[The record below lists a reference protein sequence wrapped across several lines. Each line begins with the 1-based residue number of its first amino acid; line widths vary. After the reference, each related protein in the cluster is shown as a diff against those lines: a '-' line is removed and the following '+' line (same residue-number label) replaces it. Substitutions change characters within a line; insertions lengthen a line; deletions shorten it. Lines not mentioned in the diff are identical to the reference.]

1 MATIQGIY
9 VALFGRPADP
19 TGLFYFNGVTK
30 NGADLTA
37 IGDLASTAEYK
48 ERFAGQTNSQ
58 IVNSIYKS
66 LFNRD
71 VEANGLTFF
80 VDGLTNG
87 TFNIKN
93 IAIAILDGAQGSDL
107 TVVNNKIAAANN
119 FTKALDTTTE
129 IESYKGTA
137 AAVVGR
143 NFLTS
148 INADASSVP
157 SISDTD
163 KAILTLPPPAAPVP
177 TLLGQS
183 FTQEGL
189 TGVNV
194 NSISDPLFKSQW
206 YLKNNGDRGASAG
219 LDVNIAGAWASGYTG
234 KGVRVAINDDGIDIN
249 HSEFQGILLKDLTFN
264 SATKATGANAYTAG
278 NGGYAPDADANE
290 HGTVVG
296 SIVAMALDGKGMVG
310 MAPNANLVSS
320 LAVSKGSSVDVPAL
334 YNYMTDVAKVDV
346 SVNSYGL
353 DPAFSENFWSQ
364 SPSQADRS
372 YLAAVEKAGQQG
384 RGGLGTVVE
393 VSAGNEGPAKAD
405 AAMTGST
412 NNKYIITAGAM
423 NEFGNKASYSTPGA
437 SVLVSSF
444 GGENPDSK
452 DQSINTGFGITS
464 ADITGATLG
473 YNKTDAANGDYSFQ
487 NIGTSYSG
495 PMVGAAAAL
504 ILQANPLL
512 GFRDVAN
519 ILALTARAVGTTNNY
534 ITTKGDGLNFGGMQF
549 SRDVGFGL
557 IDVSAAV
564 RLAASWT
571 DAAKTAANWVSSEAK
586 SGSAAATI
594 SGTGTTV
601 TANLT
606 KNVIIERMEFDLN
619 LTTATSNDLKAVIT
633 SPNGTTITLFD
644 EPMVGKDA
652 ASAVWPGTF
661 QIGATAFF
669 GEQSAGTWTLQ
680 LIDKNTGTVAEFK
693 ELTVR
698 AWGSDVTADNHYV
711 LADSF
716 TGSKTVNDTSGT
728 DLIDAAAVSSAVT
741 INLNAGQTSTI
752 AGGSFVI
759 AAGVQ
764 IENAFGGACNDT
776 LIGNDVGNV
785 LRGNGGADTLTGNG
799 GADVFMYGNVN
810 ESTTLASDTI
820 TDFVVGTDK
829 IDLRLIDANLKA
841 AGNQEFRFL
850 GQTSASQA
858 NSLAFDFVNGNTRI
872 FGDADGD
879 ANTIEFQVVL
889 TGQKNLTTSDFFGL
903 ELAA

>member
-19 TGLFYFNGVTK
+19 TGLSYFNGVTK

-48 ERFAGQTNSQ
+48 ERFVGQTNSQ

-71 VEANGLTFF
+71 AEADGLKFF

-93 IAIAILDGAQGSDL
+93 IAIAILDGAKGPDL
-107 TVVNNKIAAANN
+107 TIVNNKIKAADN
-119 FTKALDTTTE
+119 FTKALDTSTE

-137 AAVVGR
+137 AAAVGR
-143 NFLTS
+143 NFLTN

-157 SISDTD
+157 SLSDTD

-183 FTQEGL
+183 FTQEAL

-264 SATKATGANAYTAG
+264 SATKVTGATAYTAG
-278 NGGYAPDADANE
+278 AGGYAPDGEANE

-320 LAVSKGSSVDVPAL
+320 LAVSKGSNVDVPAI

-364 SPSQADRS
+364 SPNQADRN
-372 YLAAVEKAGQQG
+372 YMAAVEKAGQQG

-444 GGENPDSK
+444 GGENLDDK
-452 DQSINTGFGITS
+452 DQSVNSGFGITS

-473 YNKTDAANGDYSFQ
+473 YNKTGVANGDYSFQ
-487 NIGTSYSG
+487 NTGTSYSG

-504 ILQANPLL
+504 MLQANPLL

-716 TGSKTVNDTSGT
+716 TGSKTFNDASGT

-764 IENAFGGACNDT
+764 IENAFGGAGNDT

-810 ESTTLASDTI
+810 ESTVQASDTI

-829 IDLRLIDANLKA
+829 IDLRLIDANLKV

-850 GQTSASQA
+850 GQTSTAQA
-858 NSLAFDFVNGNTRI
+858 NGLGFDFVNGNTRI

-879 ANTIEFQVVL
+879 ANTVEFQVVL
-889 TGQKNLTTSDFFGL
+889 TGQKNLTASDFFGL

>member
-19 TGLFYFNGVTK
+19 TGLTYFNGVTK

-37 IGDLASTAEYK
+37 IGDLASTSEYQQ
-48 ERFAGQTNSQ
+48 RFSGQTNSQ
-58 IVNSIYKS
+58 IVNSIYRS

-71 VEANGLTFF
+71 AEADGLKFF

-87 TFNIKN
+87 KFNIKN
-93 IAIAILDGAQGSDL
+93 IAIAILDGARNTDL
-107 TVVNNKIAAANN
+107 TIVSNKIAAANL
-119 FTKALDTTTE
+119 FTAALDTTPE
-129 IESYKGTA
+129 IEAYKGTA
-137 AAVVGR
+137 AAVIGR
-143 NFLTS
+143 NFLANITDQAS
-148 INADASSVP
+148 TVPTKAGADTAVASLPVP
-157 SISDTD
+157 T
-163 KAILTLPPPAAPVP
+163 APVP

-183 FTQEGL
+183 FTQEAL

-264 SATKATGANAYTAG
+264 SATKVTGANAYTAG
-278 NGGYAPDADANE
+278 NGGYNPDADANE

-320 LAVSKGSSVDVPAL
+320 LAVSKGSNVDVPAI

-364 SPSQADRS
+364 SPNQTDRN

-444 GGENPDSK
+444 GGENGDGK
-452 DQSINTGFGITS
+452 DQSVNSGFGITS

-504 ILQANPLL
+504 MLQANPLL

-519 ILALTARAVGTTNNY
+519 ILALTARAVGTTNTY

-644 EPMVGKDA
+644 EPMVGQEA

-716 TGSKTVNDTSGT
+716 TGSKTVNDASGT

-741 INLNAGQTSTI
+741 INLNAGQASTI

-764 IENAFGGACNDT
+764 IENAFGGAGNDT

-810 ESTTLASDTI
+810 ESTAQASDTI
-820 TDFVVGTDK
+820 TDFAVGTDK
-829 IDLRLIDANLKA
+829 IDLRLIDANLKV

-850 GQTSASQA
+850 GQTSTAQA
-858 NSLAFDFVNGNTRI
+858 NGLAFDFVSGNTRI

-879 ANTIEFQVVL
+879 ANTVEFQVVL
-889 TGQKNLTTSDFFGL
+889 TGQKNLTVSDFFGL

>member
-19 TGLFYFNGVTK
+19 TGLTYFNGVTK

-48 ERFAGQTNSQ
+48 ERFAGQTNNQ

-71 VEANGLTFF
+71 AEANGLKFF

-107 TVVNNKIAAANN
+107 TIVNNKIKAADN
-119 FTKALDTTTE
+119 FTKALDTQIE

-137 AAVVGR
+137 AATVGR
-143 NFLTS
+143 NFLTN

-157 SISDTD
+157 SIADTD
-163 KAILTLPPPAAPVP
+163 KAILTLPAPAAPVP
-177 TLLGQS
+177 ALLGQS
-183 FTQEGL
+183 FTQEAL
-189 TGVNV
+189 TGLDINA
-194 NSISDPLFKSQW
+194 ISDPLFKSQW

-234 KGVRVAINDDGIDIN
+234 KGVRVAINEDGIDIN

-278 NGGYAPDADANE
+278 NAGYTPDAEANE

-296 SIVAMALDGKGMVG
+296 SIVAMAVDGKGMVG

-320 LAVSKGSSVDVPAL
+320 LAISKGANVDVPAL

-353 DPAFSENFWSQ
+353 DPAFSENFWAQ
-364 SPSQADRS
+364 TANQADKA
-372 YLAAVEKAGQQG
+372 YLAAIEKAGKQG

-405 AAMTGST
+405 AAMTGTT

-444 GGENPDSK
+444 GGENLDGK
-452 DQSINTGFGITS
+452 DQSVNSGFGVAS
-464 ADITGATLG
+464 ADITGAQLG
-473 YNKTDAANGDYSFQ
+473 YNKTGVSNGDYAFQ
-487 NIGTSYSG
+487 NTGTSYSG

-504 ILQANPLL
+504 MLQANPLL

-534 ITTKGDGLNFGGMQF
+534 VTTKGNGLNFGGMQF

-557 IDVSAAV
+557 IDVTAAV

-571 DAAKTAANWVSSEAK
+571 DTSKTAANWVSSEAK
-586 SGSAAATI
+586 SGAAATTI

-619 LTTATSNDLKAVIT
+619 LNTATSNDLKAVIT
-633 SPNGTTITLFD
+633 SPSGTTITLFD

-698 AWGSDVTADNHYV
+698 AWGSEVTADNHYV

-716 TGSKTVNDTSGT
+716 TGTKTVADESGT
-728 DLIDAAAVSSAVT
+728 DLIDASAVSSAVT
-741 INLNAGQTSTI
+741 INLNAGQTSTV

-759 AAGVQ
+759 ATGVQ
-764 IENAFGGACNDT
+764 IENAFGGAGNDK

-810 ESTTLASDTI
+810 ESTAQAFDTI

-829 IDLRLIDANLKA
+829 IDLRLIDANLKV
-841 AGNQEFRFL
+841 AGNQEFKFL
-850 GQTSASQA
+850 GQTSTLQA
-858 NSLAFDFVNGNTRI
+858 NSLAFSFLNGDTRI
-872 FGDADGD
+872 VGDADGD
-879 ANTIEFQVVL
+879 ANTVEFQVVL
-889 TGQKNLTTSDFFGL
+889 TGQKNLTSSDFFGL